1 MRVLKKLRKY
11 FLLIS
16 GSVFILSNTLSVF
29 AGNNVNSLSK
39 ASGLKKIPKL
49 ESESAIVTD
58 AKSGAVLLAKN
69 PDKKQFPASITK
81 VMTALLV
88 LEKINDNCDDCTIV
102 CSRNAVMSIERGS
115 SHIGIVPDEEL
126 HIRDA
131 LNAMLL
137 NSANEVSNA
146 LAEYVSGDLDD
157 FAELMTE
164 RAKELGCKN
173 THFVNANGLHNDK
186 HYTTAE
192 DMSLILKEAMK
203 HPLFREIV
211 STVRSYVPATNL
223 TDEKRYLQNGNRMIR
238 KGTPYYYEK
247 CTGGKT
253 GFTKKALHT
262 LVNTA
267 NDGNLY
273 LISAVLKSRGRPDK
287 WEDTKKMF
295 DFCFK
300 NFRNEN
306 LKDDDKENDF
316 TKLKALKTGDKSMV
330 SEDSV
335 LSYVEEEPTV
345 TLPNDADVDD
355 LNLVAEVESDD
366 KTGRLLKLTYTYN
379 DCVAGECHV
388 NEKFIENTPV
398 DTYADNGS
406 GQIKSFNVVVI
417 IISVAAVAVLL
428 SVVYVFIMIRRKKVS
443 DNFLSRFK
451 GNKKSLDIS
460 LLDKK

>member
-1 MRVLKKLRKY
+1 MTVFKKLRKY
-11 FLLIS
+11 FLLIL
-16 GSVFILSNTLSVF
+16 GAVFILSNTLSVT
-29 AGNNVNSLSK
+29 AENSVNSLAK
-39 ASGLKKIPKL
+39 AAGIKKIPKL
-49 ESESAIVTD
+49 KSESAIIID

-88 LEKINDNCDDCTIV
+88 LEKINDDCDGRSIV
-102 CSRNAVMSIERGS
+102 CSKNAVMSIERGS
-115 SHIGIVPDEEL
+115 SHIGIVPNEEL
-126 HIRDA
+126 DIRDA
-131 LNAMLL
+131 LNAMML

-157 FAELMTE
+157 FAKLMTE
-164 RAKELGCKN
+164 RAKELGCEN
-173 THFVNANGLHNDK
+173 THFVNANGLHNEK
-186 HYTTAE
+186 HYTTAK

-203 HPLFREIV
+203 HSLFRDIV
-211 STVRSYVPATNL
+211 STVRSYVPETNL
-223 TDEKRYLQNGNRMIR
+223 TDQKRYLQNGNRMIR

-267 NDGNLY
+267 NDKDLY
-273 LISAVLKSRGRPDK
+273 LISAVLKSQGRTDK
-287 WEDTKKMF
+287 WEDTKKLF

-306 LKDDDKENDF
+306 LKDDDKEKVF
-316 TKLKALKTGDKSMV
+316 TKLKELKTGDKSLI
-330 SEDSV
+330 SENSV
-335 LSYVEEEPTV
+335 LSYVEDEPTV
-345 TLPNDADVDD
+345 TLPYDVDVDD
-355 LNLVAEVESDD
+355 LNLIAEVESDNSS
-366 KTGRLLKLTYTYN
+366 GRLLRLIYTYN
-379 DCVAGECHV
+379 DFAVGQCYV
-388 NEKFIENTPV
+388 NETFIENTPV
-398 DTYADNGS
+398 ITAVNDSST
-406 GQIKSFNVVVI
+406 QVKSFKTVGI
-417 IISVAAVAVLL
+417 IITAIAFAVIL
-428 SVVYVFIMIRRKKVS
+428 SILCVFIMIRKKRIS